1 MFGVSKE
8 KRFWKWFQKN
18 EERLFN
24 FEVEQEPIFDDLQ
37 QQMTAVDE
45 NLTFLFGPVRDDGTR
60 EFIISAGGRA
70 ASFPAVEALHA
81 AAPPVPRWT
90 WGKYRPRLDLGDH
103 MTLSGRTY
111 LASGITYKMYED
123 DGKVGLE
130 IFMVGLTE
138 EDRKF
143 HQEIGFLFLD
153 HVLGEYDVETRV
165 GFIEFVAANDE
176 RAKDASP
183 LSDLP
188 TQFDWYFEQRQK
200 GLH

>member
-1 MFGVSKE
+1 MFGISKE

-18 EERLFN
+18 ENRLFDVVSAG
-24 FEVEQEPIFDDLQ
+24 ETVCDDLQ
-37 QQMTAVDE
+37 RRMTAVDP
-45 NLTFLFGPVRDDGTR
+45 NLTFLFGPVGDDGRR
-60 EFIISAGGRA
+60 EFIISADGRA

-81 AAPPVPRWT
+81 VAPSLPRWT
-90 WGKYRPRLDLGDH
+90 WVKYRPRLALGGH
-103 MTLSGRTY
+103 MTLGERKY
-111 LASGITYKMYED
+111 PDSGITYKMYED

-153 HVLGEYDVETRV
+153 HVLGEHDVETRV
-165 GFIEFVAANDE
+165 GFIEFIAASDE

-188 TQFDWYFEQRQK
+188 AQFDWYFEQRQK